1 MIPVWLKIATWARK
15 NWLWIALTVALIAVG
30 MRWGWKL
37 AAKLGATVA
46 VGGGAAK
53 QLTGRQGQRE
63 AEGRRLKQE
72 RHDLRGEAAET
83 DQMIDNY
90 YRRKGGPRQ

>member
-1 MIPVWLKIATWARK
+1 MWLKIASWARK
-15 NWLWIALTVALIAVG
+15 NWLWIALAIALIAVG

-37 AAKLGATVA
+37 AAKLGGIIA

-53 QLTGRQGQRE
+53 QLMGWQKEREIAGLRLDRERQ
-63 AEGRRLKQE
+63 
-72 RHDLRGEAAET
+72 DLREEAKQT
-83 DQMIDNY
+83 DQMITDY